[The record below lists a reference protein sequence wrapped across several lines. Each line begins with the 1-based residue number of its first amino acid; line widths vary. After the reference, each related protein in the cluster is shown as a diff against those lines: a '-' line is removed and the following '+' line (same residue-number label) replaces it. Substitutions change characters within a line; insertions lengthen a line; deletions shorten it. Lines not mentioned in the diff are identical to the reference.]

1 MANISVDNIKISNS
15 SRCYVIAEIGNNHM
29 GSLENSFKLVEA
41 AKRAGANAVKFQK
54 RDNKVLFSKKLYNT
68 PYENS
73 NSFGKTYGIEIQDGP
88 MANLH
93 SRAVII
99 INPDGKISYSEQV
112 PEIANEPDYEKAL
125 AAIQ

>member
-1 MANISVDNIKISNS
+1 
-15 SRCYVIAEIGNNHM
+15 
-29 GSLENSFKLVEA
+29 
-41 AKRAGANAVKFQK
+41 
-54 RDNKVLFSKKLYNT
+54 
-68 PYENS
+68 
-73 NSFGKTYGIEIQDGP
+73 

-125 AAIQ
+125 AAIQYLQSEKSKR